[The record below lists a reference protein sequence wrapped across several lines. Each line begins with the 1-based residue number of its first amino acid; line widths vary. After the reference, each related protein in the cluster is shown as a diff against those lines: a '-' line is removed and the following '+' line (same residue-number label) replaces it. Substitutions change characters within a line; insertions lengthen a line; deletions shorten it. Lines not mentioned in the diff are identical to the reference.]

1 VLTLRRELLYML
13 SSDTL
18 RKTAGSAAPKD
29 LDGLLNGDET
39 QLNAIDLPD
48 SLEVEAGRD
57 LLGLA

>member
-1 VLTLRRELLYML
+1 ML